1 MGRNESNQ
9 TKKAMCYS
17 NATMLF
23 QLEEQLAVFI
33 QAQSKR
39 KDMQYRME
47 VTWEKERDEQK
58 RLLKEAHDLT
68 LDLQVSS
75 GNVLYI
81 GQTHRT
87 LVLTSGVF
95 YVRRKVDLMKTA
107 KVNAYIMHIFGKI
120 ELLSIHAT

>member
-1 MGRNESNQ
+1 
-9 TKKAMCYS
+9 
-17 NATMLF
+17 MLF

-75 GNVLYI
+75 GSVLYR
-81 GQTHRT
+81 GQHNRF
-87 LVLTSGVF
+87 LC
-95 YVRRKVDLMKTA
+95 
-107 KVNAYIMHIFGKI
+107 
-120 ELLSIHAT
+120 LSHYA